1 MANPATLPLPW
12 PAPTRVPCSSEL
24 QHVLQLLQTVASQN
38 ENLSREVQQAR
49 EQLQEQGKKLEG
61 SWGPPAA
68 GKGNRSARAPLGSYQ
83 GVGESVE
90 QPGRGQAVQ
99 RGAGGGAGGG
109 SGGGY
114 EEADENRDPNNGGA
128 SEPDGRQGWGKV
140 KSGRADSSWRPG
152 TSVPWFVKAAQGK
165 GFT

>member
-1 MANPATLPLPW
+1 M
-12 PAPTRVPCSSEL
+12 
-24 QHVLQLLQTVASQN
+24 LQLLQTMASQN
-38 ENLSREVQQAR
+38 ENLSREVQQAW

-68 GKGNRSARAPLGSYQ
+68 GKSNRSARAPLGSYQ

-99 RGAGGGAGGG
+99 RSAGGSAGGG
-109 SGGGY
+109 SGGGEGGGY
-114 EEADENRDPNNGGA
+114 EEGDENRDPNNGGA
-128 SEPDGRQGWGKV
+128 SGPDGRQGWGKV
-140 KSGRADSSWRPG
+140 TRGRADSSWRPG
-152 TSVPWFVKAAQGK
+152 ASVPWFVKAAQGK